1 MKYENDVIS
10 ERIKRRQKIKKISI
24 IILYIILIPIMLFSL
39 LLIILELG
47 NSKEIPSFL
56 NIENYTVT
64 SESME
69 PRLKKNDVIVVR
81 KGYSNDKFKVGNII
95 TFKRDDGEIITHR
108 IKKIILS
115 DGQNAYITQGD
126 NNEKEDE
133 EIVTYDK
140 IIGKVIYTVP
150 DLGILSKLFKSKLFF
165 IFCVLIFILIV
176 MYDKNQKE
184 KKLKRK
190 AEREKYEKKSDFY
203 F

>member
-10 ERIKRRQKIKKISI
+10 ERIRRSQKIKKIFI

-69 PRLKKNDVIVVR
+69 PKLKKDDIVVVR

-108 IKKIILS
+108 IKEIVIS
-115 DGQNAYITQGD
+115 EGQNAYITQGD
-126 NNEKEDE
+126 NNEKPDE
-133 EIVTYDK
+133 EVVTYDK
-140 IIGKVIYTVP
+140 IIGKVVYTVP
-150 DLGILSKLFKSKLFF
+150 DLGILSRLFTSKLFLV
-165 IFCVLIFILIV
+165 FCVLILILVI
-176 MYDKNQKE
+176 MYDKSQRD
-184 KKLKRK
+184 KKMRRK
-190 AEREKYEKKSDFY
+190 IEREKHEKKSDFY